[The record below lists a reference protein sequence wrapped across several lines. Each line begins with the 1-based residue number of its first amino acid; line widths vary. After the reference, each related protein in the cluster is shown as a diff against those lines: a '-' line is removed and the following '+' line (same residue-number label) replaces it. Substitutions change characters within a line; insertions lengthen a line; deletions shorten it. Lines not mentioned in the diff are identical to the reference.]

1 MNVVQILVNPVDANL
16 LRRLLSKAFP
26 LPPLQAGVEVNTS
39 IGILTCFINEC
50 LDLKVEKR
58 IRPTGV
64 FTQRELGLLNN
75 GELSPSFQF
84 SFPKLTSS
92 RSALISS
99 VDRACIM
106 GEQGSDLL
114 RTLIHETSHK

>member
-50 LDLKVEKR
+50 L
-58 IRPTGV
+58 T
-64 FTQRELGLLNN
+64 
-75 GELSPSFQF
+75 
-84 SFPKLTSS
+84 
-92 RSALISS
+92 
-99 VDRACIM
+99 
-106 GEQGSDLL
+106 
-114 RTLIHETSHK
+114 